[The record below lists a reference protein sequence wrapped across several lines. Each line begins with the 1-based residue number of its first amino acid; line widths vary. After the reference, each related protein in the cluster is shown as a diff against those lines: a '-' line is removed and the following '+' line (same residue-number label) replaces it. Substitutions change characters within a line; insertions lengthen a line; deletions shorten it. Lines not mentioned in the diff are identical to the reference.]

1 MRLNGGTI
9 MNSLLRRKR
18 VSIMMLGILAAALLT
33 VLMPVQVYGDAAVED
48 FWNTAY
54 SVDYDVTVAAP
65 DGGVN
70 IRYGPGTD
78 YEKVQSGMI
87 PNGTVLHIET
97 VAKADNGKD
106 WGQTQYGGNWG
117 WVFLGQTKK
126 VNASQPANNNTVA
139 PSKPVPADYNVEV
152 SAPDGGVNI
161 RSGPGASYEKLQ
173 GKLIPNG
180 TVLHI
185 SETAKA
191 DNGKDWG
198 YTTYNGLKG
207 WIFLGQT
214 KTTSAAPA
222 ASQTQPAQEPAA
234 ADEPASVEEPQADV
248 EPDVD
253 GQPDSDALVEED
265 SPGKSLNT
273 SMFTM
278 AIIALVILAIIVA
291 VVLLLARRN
300 R

>member
-1 MRLNGGTI
+1 MGLNGGTI
-9 MNSLLRRKR
+9 MNSLLRRKK
-18 VSIMMLGILAAALLT
+18 VSILMLGILAAALLT

-54 SVDYDVTVAAP
+54 SVNYDVSVSAP

-70 IRYGPGTD
+70 FRYGPGAE
-78 YEKVQSGMI
+78 YEKILDNVI
-87 PNGTVLHIET
+87 PNGTVLHIQEA
-97 VAKADNGKD
+97 AKANNGKE
-106 WGQTQYGGNWG
+106 WGYTEYNGYYG

-126 VNASQPANNNTVA
+126 VNASQPANNNTAA

-173 GKLIPNG
+173 GNLIPNG

-222 ASQTQPAQEPAA
+222 AAQTQPAQEPAEEPA
-234 ADEPASVEEPQADV
+234 AVAPDADET
-248 EPDVD
+248 
-253 GQPDSDALVEED
+253 PDSDALVEDE
-265 SPGKSLNT
+265 PVQPEKSGNPMTL
-273 SMFTM
+273 MLAVM
-278 AIIALVILAIIVA
+278 ALVILAIIVA

>member
-9 MNSLLRRKR
+9 MNSLLRRKK
-18 VSIMMLGILAAALLT
+18 VSILMLGILAAALLT

-54 SVDYDVTVAAP
+54 SVNYDVSVSAP

-70 IRYGPGTD
+70 FRYGPGAE
-78 YEKVQSGMI
+78 YEKILDNVI
-87 PNGTVLHIET
+87 PNGTVLHIQEA
-97 VAKADNGKD
+97 AKANNGKE
-106 WGQTQYGGNWG
+106 WGYTEYDGYYG

-126 VNASQPANNNTVA
+126 VNASQPANNNTAA

-207 WIFLGQT
+207 WVFLGQT

-253 GQPDSDALVEED
+253 EQPDSDALVEED